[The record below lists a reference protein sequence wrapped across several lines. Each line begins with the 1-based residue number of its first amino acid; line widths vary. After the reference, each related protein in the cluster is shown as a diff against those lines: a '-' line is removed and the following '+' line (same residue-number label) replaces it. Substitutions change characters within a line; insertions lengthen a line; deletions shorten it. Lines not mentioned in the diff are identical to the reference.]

1 MSGQST
7 AQSRPQ
13 GRPTW
18 PIRALVAVAEMVPH
32 TRLARRI
39 ILSVVGLL
47 GAVGVVLLGLSVYSL
62 TQGLAPVSGDRA
74 STVRVATIDFLVTQN
89 TAFLEVPACETAE
102 DWTVTCSGKTVDGE
116 ALSATSPGEK
126 PETVEISVGERVVYS
141 GSIDDLLSAAAD
153 GTKAVKP

>member
-1 MSGQST
+1 MTGQGT
-7 AQSRPQ
+7 AQNRPA
-13 GRPTW
+13 W
-18 PIRALVAVAEMVPH
+18 PIRALVAVAEVVPH

-39 ILSVVGLL
+39 ILSIVGLL

-74 STVRVATIDFLVTQN
+74 STVRIATVDFLASED

-126 PETVEISVGERVVYS
+126 PETVKISLGDRVVYS
-141 GSIDDLLSAAAD
+141 GPIDDLLSAAAD
-153 GTKAVKP
+153 GTKVVTP